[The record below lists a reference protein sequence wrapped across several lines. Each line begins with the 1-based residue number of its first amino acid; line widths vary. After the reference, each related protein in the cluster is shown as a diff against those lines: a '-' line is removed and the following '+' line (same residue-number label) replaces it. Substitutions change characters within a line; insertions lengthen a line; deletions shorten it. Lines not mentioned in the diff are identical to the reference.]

1 MKLLVGAFQL
11 YLKEISHYYFSSEF
25 CDIFKNTYFAEHLW
39 MAASGILLLQTKN
52 PDQATTEMFIS
63 EYEEKLKIR
72 DTTSQRNEGCL
83 SCMF

>member
-1 MKLLVGAFQL
+1 MPVTLLVFPGQVF
-11 YLKEISHYYFSSEF
+11 F
-25 CDIFKNTYFAEHLW
+25 CDFSHIFKNTYFAEHLW

-52 PDQATTEMFIS
+52 PDQHTTEMFIS

>member
-1 MKLLVGAFQL
+1 
-11 YLKEISHYYFSSEF
+11 
-25 CDIFKNTYFAEHLW
+25 